1 MGTYNASAYNDN
13 HTLLKLILNIQDYL
27 HKNPNVA
34 LYHTVGFQGTVATTS
49 IPKDKVY
56 GPVGSTN
63 TPTAGDLILYALDLG
78 QGFFQVGGAD
88 EVNYTGEYI
97 GQTLTGPK
105 GDPGTPGAAATIAVG
120 TVTTGDPTT
129 PAAVSNVGTE
139 NAAVFNFTI
148 PRGEKGDKGDPGT
161 GYSQLTGLYFNRQ
174 NDSVT
179 YSDGI
184 AVFVGQFQLTTAD
197 GNSTFANGAVTLP
210 IVAGAGII
218 IEASA
223 DGRSLIIKAA
233 HTEYVISGGY
243 GHCENNNPAAV
254 ADEGTAYVATITAN
268 SGYNFGTGYT
278 LTVTMGGMDITS
290 EVAVITTD
298 TISINIP
305 SVTGDI
311 YINCVAVEIPP
322 QLTAPTIAMNADGKT
337 LEITDVENATSY
349 DVYVDG
355 TLKTNVASVPNTT
368 TVDLSTLSDI
378 TDGTHTV
385 TVKAKADGYIDSE
398 ASNVVNY
405 TSATPIPTDS
415 ILFAG
420 ETSDFTLKATYK
432 EWDGTVEYST
442 DKNTWSTWD
451 GSEISSANKKLYL
464 RGKNNT
470 KFYTSYGARFVLS
483 ANAGCYGNIN
493 TLLDYENPPI
503 AVGKFCYKSMFYGC
517 TSLTTAPAL
526 PATTLE
532 FECYNSMFQGCSS
545 LTTAPELPA
554 TTLARFCYL
563 SMFNGCTSLTTAPE
577 LPATTL
583 AESCYQSMFNGCTS
597 LTTAP
602 ALPAKTLATDCYRS
616 MFQGCSSLTTAPA
629 LPATTLRSR
638 CYQSMFQDC
647 TGLKIS
653 ATQTGEYT
661 TVWRIPS
668 AGEIADEANNWNIDM
683 LKNTG
688 GTFTADPDRNTT
700 YYGVW

>member
-88 EVNYTGEYI
+88 EDNYTGEYI
-97 GQTLTGPK
+97 GQTVQGEK

-129 PAAVSNVGTE
+129 PAAVTNAGTE

-218 IEASA
+218 INASE

-233 HTEYVISGGY
+233 PTEYVISGGY

-268 SGYNFGTGYT
+268 SGYHFGTGYT
-278 LTVTMGGMDITS
+278 LTVTMGGADITS
-290 EVAVITTD
+290 EVAVVSTD
-298 TISINIP
+298 TISINIS

-311 YINCVAVEIPP
+311 YINCVAVEIPS
-322 QLTAPTIAMNADGKT
+322 QH
-337 LEITDVENATSY
+337 V
-349 DVYVDG
+349 
-355 TLKTNVASVPNTT
+355 
-368 TVDLSTLSDI
+368 
-378 TDGTHTV
+378 
-385 TVKAKADGYIDSE
+385 
-398 ASNVVNY
+398 
-405 TSATPIPTDS
+405 
-415 ILFAG
+415 
-420 ETSDFTLKATYK
+420 DFTLYKQDGYTGDDIPTYIKLDGAPTNANDYDYKVEGTGSYASDMLYNKA
-432 EWDGTVEYST
+432 GA
-442 DKNTWSTWD
+442 
-451 GSEISSANKKLYL
+451 II
-464 RGKNNT
+464 
-470 KFYTSYGARFVLS
+470 TSPVTLS
-483 ANAGCYGNIN
+483 ARYVYVWGFQVYVNGAETPLYDDHK
-493 TLLDYENPPI
+493 TFD
-503 AVGKFCYKSMFYGC
+503 
-517 TSLTTAPAL
+517 TA
-526 PATTLE
+526 
-532 FECYNSMFQGCSS
+532 
-545 LTTAPELPA
+545 
-554 TTLARFCYL
+554 
-563 SMFNGCTSLTTAPE
+563 
-577 LPATTL
+577 
-583 AESCYQSMFNGCTS
+583 
-597 LTTAP
+597 
-602 ALPAKTLATDCYRS
+602 
-616 MFQGCSSLTTAPA
+616 
-629 LPATTLRSR
+629 
-638 CYQSMFQDC
+638 
-647 TGLKIS
+647 LKITLS
-653 ATQTGEYT
+653 QNDDIKIQCEYFY
-661 TVWRIPS
+661 
-668 AGEIADEANNWNIDM
+668 D
-683 LKNTG
+683 
-688 GTFTADPDRNTT
+688 
-700 YYGVW
+700 

>member
-56 GPVGSTN
+56 GPAGSTN

-78 QGFFQVGGAD
+78 QGFFQVGGSD
-88 EVNYTGEYI
+88 EFDYTGEYI
-97 GQTLTGPK
+97 GQTLTGPKGDPGPEGPEGPEGPAGTPGVKLYYTTGFRGTVATTSIPKDKVHGPTGSTTTPIIGDVILYALDLGQGYFMVSGMDASNYIGSYIGQTVQGEK

-233 HTEYVISGGY
+233 PTEYVISGGY

-278 LTVTMGGMDITS
+278 LTVTMGGTDITS
-290 EVAVITTD
+290 EVAIVSTD

-322 QLTAPTIAMNADGKT
+322 QLATPTIAMNADGKT
-337 LEITDVENATSY
+337 LEITDVANATSY

-368 TVDLSTLSDI
+368 TFDLSTLSDI
-378 TDGTHTV
+378 ADGAHTV
-385 TVKAKADGYIDSE
+385 KVKAKADGYIDSE
-398 ASNVVNY
+398 FSNEVSYTKVAPGFDVVLKLQNT
-405 TSATPIPTDS
+405 TSYYAHVRVNVDGVRKVNWDIENNQTDLGAVTDADGNTLSVPIT
-415 ILFAG
+415 
-420 ETSDFTLKATYK
+420 
-432 EWDGTVEYST
+432 
-442 DKNTWSTWD
+442 
-451 GSEISSANKKLYL
+451 L
-464 RGKNNT
+464 RGSKISLSGSMGSALRVEQNIDPNYSSPSTYDDAEFFSPEYTVKNNGT
-470 KFYTSYGARFVLS
+470 ITIT
-483 ANAGCYGNIN
+483 NIN
-493 TLLDYENPPI
+493 
-503 AVGKFCYKSMFYGC
+503 
-517 TSLTTAPAL
+517 
-526 PATTLE
+526 
-532 FECYNSMFQGCSS
+532 
-545 LTTAPELPA
+545 
-554 TTLARFCYL
+554 
-563 SMFNGCTSLTTAPE
+563 
-577 LPATTL
+577 
-583 AESCYQSMFNGCTS
+583 YQPY
-597 LTTAP
+597 A
-602 ALPAKTLATDCYRS
+602 
-616 MFQGCSSLTTAPA
+616 
-629 LPATTLRSR
+629 
-638 CYQSMFQDC
+638 
-647 TGLKIS
+647 
-653 ATQTGEYT
+653 
-661 TVWRIPS
+661 
-668 AGEIADEANNWNIDM
+668 
-683 LKNTG
+683 
-688 GTFTADPDRNTT
+688 
-700 YYGVW
+700 

>member
-56 GPVGSTN
+56 GPAGSTN

-78 QGFFQVGGAD
+78 QGFFQVGGSD
-88 EVNYTGEYI
+88 EDNYIGEYI
-97 GQTLTGPK
+97 GQTIQGEKGDK

-129 PAAVSNVGTE
+129 PAAVTNAGTSS
-139 NAAVFNFTI
+139 AAVFNFTI

-197 GNSTFANGAVTLP
+197 GNSTFANGVVTLP

-218 IEASA
+218 IDASE

-233 HTEYVISGGY
+233 PTEYVISGGY

-278 LTVTMGGMDITS
+278 LTVTMGGADITS
-290 EVAVITTD
+290 EVAIVSID

-322 QLTAPTIAMNADGKT
+322 QLATPTIAMNADGKT
-337 LEITDVENATSY
+337 LEITDVANATSY

-355 TLKTNVASVPNTT
+355 ALKTNVAYVKP
-368 TVDLSTLSDI
+368 VY
-378 TDGTHTV
+378 TV
-385 TVKAKADGYIDSE
+385 TFSSDFTIDLTSPVSHGTITGIKYIDRNDTEQVLPVSD
-398 ASNVVNY
+398 SNY
-405 TSATPIPTDS
+405 TS
-415 ILFAG
+415 
-420 ETSDFTLKATYK
+420 Y
-432 EWDGTVEYST
+432 
-442 DKNTWSTWD
+442 
-451 GSEISSANKKLYL
+451 
-464 RGKNNT
+464 
-470 KFYTSYGARFVLS
+470 
-483 ANAGCYGNIN
+483 
-493 TLLDYENPPI
+493 
-503 AVGKFCYKSMFYGC
+503 
-517 TSLTTAPAL
+517 
-526 PATTLE
+526 
-532 FECYNSMFQGCSS
+532 
-545 LTTAPELPA
+545 
-554 TTLARFCYL
+554 
-563 SMFNGCTSLTTAPE
+563 
-577 LPATTL
+577 
-583 AESCYQSMFNGCTS
+583 
-597 LTTAP
+597 
-602 ALPAKTLATDCYRS
+602 
-616 MFQGCSSLTTAPA
+616 
-629 LPATTLRSR
+629 
-638 CYQSMFQDC
+638 
-647 TGLKIS
+647 
-653 ATQTGEYT
+653 
-661 TVWRIPS
+661 
-668 AGEIADEANNWNIDM
+668 
-683 LKNTG
+683 
-688 GTFTADPDRNTT
+688 RNTT
-700 YYGVW
+700 FEAKAVSDIKGNYEYATIKIDGTLYYNQQWGSSNNLPLTLSSNATITEMFSKG

>member
-56 GPVGSTN
+56 GPAGSTN

-88 EVNYTGEYI
+88 EDNYTGEYI
-97 GQTLTGPK
+97 GQTLTGPKGDPGPEGPEGPEGPAGTPGVKLYYTTGFRGTVSTTSIPKDKVHGPTGSTTTPIIGDVILYALDLGQGYFMVSGTDASNYIGSYIGQTVQGEK

-129 PAAVSNVGTE
+129 PAAVTNAGTSS
-139 NAAVFNFTI
+139 AAVFNFTI

-161 GYSQLTGLYFNRQ
+161 GYSQITGLYFNRQ

-218 IEASA
+218 IDASE

-233 HTEYVISGGY
+233 PTEYVISGGY

-268 SGYNFGTGYT
+268 SGYNFGTGYA
-278 LTVTMGGMDITS
+278 LTVTMGGADITS
-290 EVAVITTD
+290 EVAVVSTD

-322 QLTAPTIAMNADGKT
+322 KLATPTIAINADGKT

-368 TVDLSTLSDI
+368 TFDLSTLSDI

-385 TVKAKADGYIDSE
+385 KVKAKADGYSDSE
-398 ASNVVNY
+398 FSNEVSYTKAPVSYAITFGTVTGSSTSKMNGSYYNIKFDDGSYLQLSSSSVVSVEYYDANG
-405 TSATPIPTDS
+405 SKI
-415 ILFAG
+415 G
-420 ETSDFTLKATYK
+420 ETAYNGQNMATRF
-432 EWDGTVEYST
+432 GVGGVNSTTVEYYGRINNYYDSVDYGYFT
-442 DKNTWSTWD
+442 VGN
-451 GSEISSANKKLYL
+451 SEHLSPTVSSSNPHTTKTVSGELNIY
-464 RGKNNT
+464 GK
-470 KFYTSYGARFVLS
+470 Y
-483 ANAGCYGNIN
+483 
-493 TLLDYENPPI
+493 
-503 AVGKFCYKSMFYGC
+503 
-517 TSLTTAPAL
+517 
-526 PATTLE
+526 
-532 FECYNSMFQGCSS
+532 
-545 LTTAPELPA
+545 
-554 TTLARFCYL
+554 
-563 SMFNGCTSLTTAPE
+563 
-577 LPATTL
+577 
-583 AESCYQSMFNGCTS
+583 
-597 LTTAP
+597 
-602 ALPAKTLATDCYRS
+602 
-616 MFQGCSSLTTAPA
+616 
-629 LPATTLRSR
+629 
-638 CYQSMFQDC
+638 
-647 TGLKIS
+647 
-653 ATQTGEYT
+653 
-661 TVWRIPS
+661 
-668 AGEIADEANNWNIDM
+668 
-683 LKNTG
+683 
-688 GTFTADPDRNTT
+688 PD
-700 YYGVW
+700 

>member
-49 IPKDKVY
+49 IPKEKVY

-78 QGFFQVGGAD
+78 QGFFQVGGANED
-88 EVNYTGEYI
+88 NYTGEYI
-97 GQTLTGPK
+97 GQTLTGPKGDPGPEGPEGPEGPAGTPGVKLYYTTGFRGTVETTSIPKDKVHGPTGSTTTPIIGDVILYALDLGQGYFMVSGMDASNYIGSYIGQTVQGDK

-197 GNSTFANGAVTLP
+197 GNNTFANGAVTLP

-218 IEASA
+218 IDASE

-233 HTEYVISGGY
+233 PTEYVISGGY

-268 SGYNFGTGYT
+268 SGYNFDTGYT
-278 LTVTMGGMDITS
+278 LTVTMGGTNITS
-290 EVAVITTD
+290 EVAVVTTD

-322 QLTAPTIAMNADGKT
+322 KLATPTIAMNADGKT

-355 TLKTNVASVPNTT
+355 TLKTNVAKASVPVNFTLYMQNGATGDTINTYIKLDGT
-368 TVDLSTLSDI
+368 PVNANDYDYVVKGDGSREYGSDYLFNKADTKILDPVTLSARYVYVWGYSVYI
-378 TDGTHTV
+378 NNVEELLYGGHT
-385 TVKAKADGYIDSE
+385 
-398 ASNVVNY
+398 
-405 TSATPIPTDS
+405 
-415 ILFAG
+415 
-420 ETSDFTLKATYK
+420 TY
-432 EWDGTVEYST
+432 D
-442 DKNTWSTWD
+442 
-451 GSEISSANKKLYL
+451 
-464 RGKNNT
+464 
-470 KFYTSYGARFVLS
+470 
-483 ANAGCYGNIN
+483 
-493 TLLDYENPPI
+493 
-503 AVGKFCYKSMFYGC
+503 
-517 TSLTTAPAL
+517 TA
-526 PATTLE
+526 
-532 FECYNSMFQGCSS
+532 
-545 LTTAPELPA
+545 
-554 TTLARFCYL
+554 
-563 SMFNGCTSLTTAPE
+563 
-577 LPATTL
+577 
-583 AESCYQSMFNGCTS
+583 
-597 LTTAP
+597 
-602 ALPAKTLATDCYRS
+602 
-616 MFQGCSSLTTAPA
+616 
-629 LPATTLRSR
+629 
-638 CYQSMFQDC
+638 
-647 TGLKIS
+647 LKIALS
-653 ATQTGEYT
+653 QNDNIELRCQYT
-661 TVWRIPS
+661 Y
-668 AGEIADEANNWNIDM
+668 D
-683 LKNTG
+683 
-688 GTFTADPDRNTT
+688 
-700 YYGVW
+700 

>member
-88 EVNYTGEYI
+88 EDNYTGEYI
-97 GQTLTGPK
+97 GQTLTGPKGDPGPEGPEGPEGPAGTPGVKLYYTTGFRGTVATTSIPKDKVHGPTGSTTTPIIGDVILYALDLGQGYFMVSGADASNYIGSYIGQTVQGEK

-129 PAAVSNVGTE
+129 PAAVTNAGTE

-218 IEASA
+218 IDASE

-233 HTEYVISGGY
+233 PTEYTISGGY
-243 GHCENNNPAAV
+243 AHCENSNPANV
-254 ADEGTAYVATITAN
+254 ADEGTAYAATITAN
-268 SGYNFGTGYT
+268 SGYNFDTGYT
-278 LTVTMGGMDITS
+278 LTVTMGGTNITS
-290 EVAVITTD
+290 EVAVVTTD

-322 QLTAPTIAMNADGKT
+322 KLATPAIAMNADGKT

-355 TLKTNVASVPNTT
+355 TLKTNVAKVVSKTLTFTGARTDFLGGSETYAKIGSAPTSNNDYQYKYSQGGTYDFIGSVDVYIWGSNGANSGMYELNGTSQTNYVRVNGWNSPAKL
-368 TVDLSTLSDI
+368 TVTESTLI
-378 TDGTHTV
+378 CL
-385 TVKAKADGYIDSE
+385 YQ
-398 ASNVVNY
+398 AS
-405 TSATPIPTDS
+405 
-415 ILFAG
+415 
-420 ETSDFTLKATYK
+420 
-432 EWDGTVEYST
+432 
-442 DKNTWSTWD
+442 
-451 GSEISSANKKLYL
+451 
-464 RGKNNT
+464 
-470 KFYTSYGARFVLS
+470 
-483 ANAGCYGNIN
+483 
-493 TLLDYENPPI
+493 
-503 AVGKFCYKSMFYGC
+503 M
-517 TSLTTAPAL
+517 
-526 PATTLE
+526 
-532 FECYNSMFQGCSS
+532 M
-545 LTTAPELPA
+545 
-554 TTLARFCYL
+554 
-563 SMFNGCTSLTTAPE
+563 
-577 LPATTL
+577 
-583 AESCYQSMFNGCTS
+583 
-597 LTTAP
+597 
-602 ALPAKTLATDCYRS
+602 
-616 MFQGCSSLTTAPA
+616 
-629 LPATTLRSR
+629 
-638 CYQSMFQDC
+638 
-647 TGLKIS
+647 
-653 ATQTGEYT
+653 
-661 TVWRIPS
+661 
-668 AGEIADEANNWNIDM
+668 
-683 LKNTG
+683 
-688 GTFTADPDRNTT
+688 
-700 YYGVW
+700 

>member
-56 GPVGSTN
+56 GPAGSTN

-88 EVNYTGEYI
+88 ENNYTGEYI
-97 GQTLTGPK
+97 GQTLTGPKGDPGPEGPEGPEGPAGTPGVKLYYTTGFRGTVETTSIPKDKVHGPTGSTTTPIIGDVILYALDLGQGYFMVSGADASNYIGSYIGQTVQGEK

-129 PAAVSNVGTE
+129 PAAVTNAGTSS
-139 NAAVFNFTI
+139 AAVFNFTI

-218 IEASA
+218 IDASE

-233 HTEYVISGGY
+233 PTEYVISGGY

-268 SGYNFGTGYT
+268 SGYNFGAGYT
-278 LTVTMGGMDITS
+278 LTVTMGGTDITS

-305 SVTGDI
+305 SVTGNID
-311 YINCVAVEIPP
+311 INCVAVEIPP
-322 QLTAPTIAMNADGKT
+322 KLATPTVAINADGKT

-355 TLKTNVASVPNTT
+355 TLKTNVTSAPNTT
-368 TVDLSTLSDI
+368 TLDLSTLSDI
-378 TDGTHTV
+378 ADGAHTV
-385 TVKAKADGYIDSE
+385 KVKAKADGYYDSE
-398 ASNVVNY
+398 FSNEVSYTKAPSGYPITLYMVKHTWKTAY
-405 TSATPIPTDS
+405 AAPRLKLDAVPTSADDYDYTTSTDDNKN
-415 ILFAG
+415 IINKAG
-420 ETSDFTLKATYK
+420 EHFNVPVNIGAHTIVYVFSSNTSGTAAYAKYGNQLFGSGKNYNNADIITLDGTSDRIDL
-432 EWDGTVEYST
+432 YSE
-442 DKNTWSTWD
+442 
-451 GSEISSANKKLYL
+451 G
-464 RGKNNT
+464 
-470 KFYTSYGARFVLS
+470 
-483 ANAGCYGNIN
+483 
-493 TLLDYENPPI
+493 
-503 AVGKFCYKSMFYGC
+503 
-517 TSLTTAPAL
+517 
-526 PATTLE
+526 
-532 FECYNSMFQGCSS
+532 
-545 LTTAPELPA
+545 
-554 TTLARFCYL
+554 
-563 SMFNGCTSLTTAPE
+563 
-577 LPATTL
+577 
-583 AESCYQSMFNGCTS
+583 
-597 LTTAP
+597 
-602 ALPAKTLATDCYRS
+602 
-616 MFQGCSSLTTAPA
+616 
-629 LPATTLRSR
+629 
-638 CYQSMFQDC
+638 QD
-647 TGLKIS
+647 
-653 ATQTGEYT
+653 
-661 TVWRIPS
+661 
-668 AGEIADEANNWNIDM
+668 
-683 LKNTG
+683 
-688 GTFTADPDRNTT
+688 
-700 YYGVW
+700 

>member
-34 LYHTVGFQGTVATTS
+34 IYHTVGFQGTVATTS

-78 QGFFQVGGAD
+78 QGFFQVGGSD
-88 EVNYTGEYI
+88 DYNYTGEYI
-97 GQTLTGPK
+97 GQTLTGPKGDPGPEGPEGPEGPAGTPGVKLYYTTGFRGTVATTSIPKDKVHGPTGSTTTPIIGDVILYALEIGQGYFMVSGADVSNYIGSYIGQTIQGEKGDK

-129 PAAVSNVGTE
+129 PAAVTNAGTE

-218 IEASA
+218 IDASE

-233 HTEYVISGGY
+233 PTQYTISGVY
-243 GHCENNNPAAV
+243 AHCENSNPATV
-254 ADEGTAYVATITAN
+254 ADEGTAYAATITAN

-278 LTVTMGGMDITS
+278 LTVTMGGADITS
-290 EVAVITTD
+290 EVAVVTTD

-305 SVTGDI
+305 SVTGDV

-322 QLTAPTIAMNADGKT
+322 KLATPTIAMNADGKT

-355 TLKTNVASVPNTT
+355 TMKTNVASVPNTT

-378 TDGTHTV
+378 SDGAHTV
-385 TVKAKADGYIDSE
+385 KVKAKADGYRDSE
-398 ASNVVNY
+398 FSNEVSYTKASTVILELVAGDLYGPTLYSIYYEKNGKVTSNSSQTGSKAVNIELGPNDYVDVAATSSHGFREDPTSGNKVY
-405 TSATPIPTDS
+405 TTFGDDIPVAMTDYNLNGDVYRISNMATN
-415 ILFAG
+415 
-420 ETSDFTLKATYK
+420 
-432 EWDGTVEYST
+432 GTV
-442 DKNTWSTWD
+442 
-451 GSEISSANKKLYL
+451 
-464 RGKNNT
+464 
-470 KFYTSYGARFVLS
+470 KFWVYA
-483 ANAGCYGNIN
+483 
-493 TLLDYENPPI
+493 
-503 AVGKFCYKSMFYGC
+503 
-517 TSLTTAPAL
+517 
-526 PATTLE
+526 
-532 FECYNSMFQGCSS
+532 
-545 LTTAPELPA
+545 
-554 TTLARFCYL
+554 
-563 SMFNGCTSLTTAPE
+563 
-577 LPATTL
+577 
-583 AESCYQSMFNGCTS
+583 
-597 LTTAP
+597 
-602 ALPAKTLATDCYRS
+602 
-616 MFQGCSSLTTAPA
+616 
-629 LPATTLRSR
+629 
-638 CYQSMFQDC
+638 
-647 TGLKIS
+647 
-653 ATQTGEYT
+653 
-661 TVWRIPS
+661 
-668 AGEIADEANNWNIDM
+668 
-683 LKNTG
+683 
-688 GTFTADPDRNTT
+688 
-700 YYGVW
+700 

>member
-56 GPVGSTN
+56 GPAGSTN

-78 QGFFQVGGAD
+78 QGFFQVGGSD
-88 EVNYTGEYI
+88 EFDYTGEYI
-97 GQTLTGPK
+97 GQTLTGPKGDPGPEGPEGPEGPAGTPGVKLYYTTGFRGTVATTSIPKDKVHGPTGSTTTPIIGDVILYALDLGQGYFMVSGMDASNYIGSYIGQTVQGEK

-233 HTEYVISGGY
+233 PTEYVISGGY

-278 LTVTMGGMDITS
+278 LTVTMGGTDITS
-290 EVAVITTD
+290 EVAIVSTD

-322 QLTAPTIAMNADGKT
+322 QLATPTIAMNADGKT
-337 LEITDVENATSY
+337 LEITDVANATSY

-378 TDGTHTV
+378 TDGAHTV
-385 TVKAKADGYIDSE
+385 KVKAKADGYNDSE
-398 ASNVVNY
+398 FSNEVSY
-405 TSATPIPTDS
+405 TKAPVSYSITFGAVRGEHTRAMDGSDYTIKFDDGSYLKLSSSSLVTVTYRDANGNQIGESATNGDNM
-415 ILFAG
+415 
-420 ETSDFTLKATYK
+420 ATMF
-432 EWDGTVEYST
+432 GVGGVNSSTVEYYTALIDPT
-442 DKNTWSTWD
+442 DVDLGYFTVGD
-451 GSEISSANKKLYL
+451 SEHLSPTISSSRPHTTRTVSGELNIY
-464 RGKNNT
+464 GK
-470 KFYTSYGARFVLS
+470 Y
-483 ANAGCYGNIN
+483 
-493 TLLDYENPPI
+493 
-503 AVGKFCYKSMFYGC
+503 
-517 TSLTTAPAL
+517 
-526 PATTLE
+526 
-532 FECYNSMFQGCSS
+532 
-545 LTTAPELPA
+545 
-554 TTLARFCYL
+554 
-563 SMFNGCTSLTTAPE
+563 
-577 LPATTL
+577 
-583 AESCYQSMFNGCTS
+583 
-597 LTTAP
+597 
-602 ALPAKTLATDCYRS
+602 
-616 MFQGCSSLTTAPA
+616 
-629 LPATTLRSR
+629 
-638 CYQSMFQDC
+638 
-647 TGLKIS
+647 
-653 ATQTGEYT
+653 
-661 TVWRIPS
+661 
-668 AGEIADEANNWNIDM
+668 
-683 LKNTG
+683 
-688 GTFTADPDRNTT
+688 PD
-700 YYGVW
+700 

>member
-56 GPVGSTN
+56 GPAGSTN
-63 TPTAGDLILYALDLG
+63 APTVGDLILYALDLG

-88 EVNYTGEYI
+88 EDNYTGEYI

-105 GDPGTPGAAATIAVG
+105 GDPGTPGAAATIEVG
-120 TVTTGDPTT
+120 TVMTGDPTT
-129 PAAVSNVGTE
+129 PAAVTNVGTDS
-139 NAAVFNFTI
+139 AAKFDFTI

-218 IEASA
+218 IDASE

-233 HTEYVISGGY
+233 PTEYVISGGY

-278 LTVTMGGMDITS
+278 LTVTMGGADITS
-290 EVAVITTD
+290 EVAIVSID

-322 QLTAPTIAMNADGKT
+322 QLATPTIAMNADGKT

-355 TLKTNVASVPNTT
+355 ALKTNVARVIPKYN
-368 TVDLSTLSDI
+368 
-378 TDGTHTV
+378 V
-385 TVKAKADGYIDSE
+385 TVIGHKASEGASPGGVSIQADNDTVSNNPTVSVSGQYYFESE
-398 ASNVVNY
+398 TEVVI
-405 TSATPIPTDS
+405 T
-415 ILFAG
+415 G
-420 ETSDFTLKATYK
+420 
-432 EWDGTVEYST
+432 
-442 DKNTWSTWD
+442 
-451 GSEISSANKKLYL
+451 
-464 RGKNNT
+464 
-470 KFYTSYGARFVLS
+470 
-483 ANAGCYGNIN
+483 
-493 TLLDYENPPI
+493 
-503 AVGKFCYKSMFYGC
+503 
-517 TSLTTAPAL
+517 
-526 PATTLE
+526 
-532 FECYNSMFQGCSS
+532 
-545 LTTAPELPA
+545 
-554 TTLARFCYL
+554 
-563 SMFNGCTSLTTAPE
+563 
-577 LPATTL
+577 
-583 AESCYQSMFNGCTS
+583 QS
-597 LTTAP
+597 
-602 ALPAKTLATDCYRS
+602 
-616 MFQGCSSLTTAPA
+616 
-629 LPATTLRSR
+629 
-638 CYQSMFQDC
+638 
-647 TGLKIS
+647 
-653 ATQTGEYT
+653 
-661 TVWRIPS
+661 
-668 AGEIADEANNWNIDM
+668 
-683 LKNTG
+683 
-688 GTFTADPDRNTT
+688 TFTASKIAIRSDEVDCTNKINNGPTVALTPSETVVIELTEDTT
-700 YYGVW
+700 LDVGVRFGY

>member
-56 GPVGSTN
+56 GPAGSTN

-88 EVNYTGEYI
+88 EFDYTGEYI
-97 GQTLTGPK
+97 GQTLTGPKGDPGPEGPEGPEGPAGTPGVKLYYTTGFRGTVATTSIPKDKVHGPTGSTTTPIIGDVILYALDLGQGYFMVSGMDASNYIGSYIGQTVQGEK

-179 YSDGI
+179 YSNGI

-233 HTEYVISGGY
+233 PTEYVISGGY

-278 LTVTMGGMDITS
+278 LTVTMGGTDITS
-290 EVAVITTD
+290 EVAIVSTD

-322 QLTAPTIAMNADGKT
+322 QLAAPTIAMNADGKT
-337 LEITDVENATSY
+337 LEITDVANATSY

-378 TDGTHTV
+378 TDGAHTV
-385 TVKAKADGYIDSE
+385 KVKAKASGYNDSE
-398 ASNVVNY
+398 FSNEVSYTKAPVSYSITFGTVTGVNTTKMNGSNY
-405 TSATPIPTDS
+405 NIKFDDGSYLELSSSSLVTVKYRDANGNQIGESATN
-415 ILFAG
+415 G
-420 ETSDFTLKATYK
+420 ENMATRF
-432 EWDGTVEYST
+432 GVGGVNSSTVEYYGTLTLYPDST
-442 DKNTWSTWD
+442 DFGYFTVGN
-451 GSEISSANKKLYL
+451 SEHLSPTISSSNPHTTKTVSGELNIY
-464 RGKNNT
+464 GK
-470 KFYTSYGARFVLS
+470 Y
-483 ANAGCYGNIN
+483 
-493 TLLDYENPPI
+493 
-503 AVGKFCYKSMFYGC
+503 
-517 TSLTTAPAL
+517 
-526 PATTLE
+526 
-532 FECYNSMFQGCSS
+532 
-545 LTTAPELPA
+545 
-554 TTLARFCYL
+554 
-563 SMFNGCTSLTTAPE
+563 
-577 LPATTL
+577 
-583 AESCYQSMFNGCTS
+583 
-597 LTTAP
+597 
-602 ALPAKTLATDCYRS
+602 
-616 MFQGCSSLTTAPA
+616 
-629 LPATTLRSR
+629 
-638 CYQSMFQDC
+638 
-647 TGLKIS
+647 
-653 ATQTGEYT
+653 
-661 TVWRIPS
+661 
-668 AGEIADEANNWNIDM
+668 
-683 LKNTG
+683 
-688 GTFTADPDRNTT
+688 PD
-700 YYGVW
+700 

>member
-1 MGTYNASAYNDN
+1 MGTYNASAYNAN

-34 LYHTVGFQGTVATTS
+34 IYHTVGFQGTVATTS

-88 EVNYTGEYI
+88 EDNYTGEYI
-97 GQTLTGPK
+97 GQTLTGPKGDPGPEGPEGPEGPAGTPGVKLYYTTGFQGTVATTSIPKDKVHGPTGSTTTPIIGDVILYALDLGQGYFMVSGVDASNYIGSYIGQTVQGEKGDK

-129 PAAVSNVGTE
+129 PAAVTNAGTSS
-139 NAAVFNFTI
+139 AAVFNFTI

-218 IEASA
+218 IEASE

-233 HTEYVISGGY
+233 PIEYIISGGY

-278 LTVTMGGMDITS
+278 LTVTMGGTDITS
-290 EVAVITTD
+290 EVAVVSTD

-322 QLTAPTIAMNADGKT
+322 QLATPTIAMNADGKT

-349 DVYVDG
+349 DVYIDG
-355 TLKTNVASVPNTT
+355 TLKTNVQRVMGYTVTFGGTSVSDSEIGNVTVTIPNDGSFQLTNS
-368 TVDLSTLSDI
+368 TVIKNNVSMFTLS
-378 TDGTHTV
+378 GTT
-385 TVKAKADGYIDSE
+385 AADMRVIVEMGG
-398 ASNVVNY
+398 
-405 TSATPIPTDS
+405 TSTQY
-415 ILFAG
+415 
-420 ETSDFTLKATYK
+420 E
-432 EWDGTVEYST
+432 V
-442 DKNTWSTWD
+442 
-451 GSEISSANKKLYL
+451 
-464 RGKNNT
+464 
-470 KFYTSYGARFVLS
+470 
-483 ANAGCYGNIN
+483 
-493 TLLDYENPPI
+493 YENI
-503 AVGKFCYKSMFYGC
+503 DINV
-517 TSLTTAPAL
+517 TSN
-526 PATTLE
+526 ATV
-532 FECYNSMFQGCSS
+532 Y
-545 LTTAPELPA
+545 
-554 TTLARFCYL
+554 
-563 SMFNGCTSLTTAPE
+563 
-577 LPATTL
+577 
-583 AESCYQSMFNGCTS
+583 
-597 LTTAP
+597 
-602 ALPAKTLATDCYRS
+602 
-616 MFQGCSSLTTAPA
+616 
-629 LPATTLRSR
+629 
-638 CYQSMFQDC
+638 
-647 TGLKIS
+647 
-653 ATQTGEYT
+653 
-661 TVWRIPS
+661 
-668 AGEIADEANNWNIDM
+668 
-683 LKNTG
+683 LKNKYT
-688 GTFTADPDRNTT
+688 
-700 YYGVW
+700 

>member
-56 GPVGSTN
+56 GPAGSTN

-78 QGFFQVGGAD
+78 QGFFQVGGSD
-88 EVNYTGEYI
+88 EFDYTGEYI
-97 GQTLTGPK
+97 GQTLTGPKGDPGPEGPEGPEGPAGTPGVKLYYTTGFRGTVATTSIPKDKVHGPTGSTTTPIIGDVILYALDLGQGYFMVSGMDASNYIGSYIGQTVQGEK

-233 HTEYVISGGY
+233 PTEYVISGGY

-278 LTVTMGGMDITS
+278 LTVTMGGTDITS
-290 EVAVITTD
+290 EVAIVSTD

-322 QLTAPTIAMNADGKT
+322 QLAAPTIAMNADGKT
-337 LEITDVENATSY
+337 LEITDVANATSY

-378 TDGTHTV
+378 TDGAHTV
-385 TVKAKADGYIDSE
+385 KVKAKASGYNDSE
-398 ASNVVNY
+398 FSNEVSYTKAPVSYSITFGTVTGVN
-405 TSATPIPTDS
+405 TPEMNGSYYNIKFD
-415 ILFAG
+415 
-420 ETSDFTLKATYK
+420 
-432 EWDGTVEYST
+432 DGSYLMLSSSSLVTVEYRNANGNQIGKSATNGDNMATMFGVGGVNSST
-442 DKNTWSTWD
+442 VEYYGRLTGYYDSVDFGYFTVGN
-451 GSEISSANKKLYL
+451 SEQLSPIISSSNPHTTKTVSGELNIY
-464 RGKNNT
+464 GK
-470 KFYTSYGARFVLS
+470 Y
-483 ANAGCYGNIN
+483 
-493 TLLDYENPPI
+493 
-503 AVGKFCYKSMFYGC
+503 
-517 TSLTTAPAL
+517 
-526 PATTLE
+526 
-532 FECYNSMFQGCSS
+532 
-545 LTTAPELPA
+545 
-554 TTLARFCYL
+554 
-563 SMFNGCTSLTTAPE
+563 
-577 LPATTL
+577 
-583 AESCYQSMFNGCTS
+583 
-597 LTTAP
+597 
-602 ALPAKTLATDCYRS
+602 
-616 MFQGCSSLTTAPA
+616 
-629 LPATTLRSR
+629 
-638 CYQSMFQDC
+638 
-647 TGLKIS
+647 
-653 ATQTGEYT
+653 
-661 TVWRIPS
+661 
-668 AGEIADEANNWNIDM
+668 
-683 LKNTG
+683 
-688 GTFTADPDRNTT
+688 PD
-700 YYGVW
+700 

>member
-1 MGTYNASAYNDN
+1 MGTYNASAYNNN

-56 GPVGSTN
+56 GPAGSTT
-63 TPTAGDLILYALDLG
+63 TPTAGDVILYALDLG

-88 EVNYTGEYI
+88 EDNYTGEYI
-97 GQTLTGPK
+97 GQTLTGPKGDPGPEGPEGPEGPAGTPGVKLYYTTGFQGTVATTSIPKDKVHGPTGSTTTPIIGDVILYALEIGQGYFMVSGADASNYIGSYIGQTIQGEKGDK

-129 PAAVSNVGTE
+129 PAAVTNAGTSS
-139 NAAVFNFTI
+139 AAVFNFTI

-161 GYSQLTGLYFNRQ
+161 GYSQITGLYFNRQ

-218 IEASA
+218 IDASE

-233 HTEYVISGGY
+233 PIEYIISGGY

-278 LTVTMGGMDITS
+278 LTVTMGGTDITS
-290 EVAVITTD
+290 EVAIVSTD

-322 QLTAPTIAMNADGKT
+322 QLATPTIAMNADGKT
-337 LEITDVENATSY
+337 LEITDVANATSY
-349 DVYVDG
+349 DVYIDG
-355 TLKTNVASVPNTT
+355 TLKTNVASAPNTT

-385 TVKAKADGYIDSE
+385 KVKAKADGYRDSE
-398 ASNVVNY
+398 FSNEVSY
-405 TSATPIPTDS
+405 TKAPVSYAITFGTVTGSNTPKMNGSYYNIK
-415 ILFAG
+415 FADGSYLQLSSSSTVSVEYYDANGNRIG
-420 ETSDFTLKATYK
+420 ETAFNGQNMATRF
-432 EWDGTVEYST
+432 GVGGVNSTTVEYYGRINSYYDSVDYGYFT
-442 DKNTWSTWD
+442 VGN
-451 GSEISSANKKLYL
+451 SEHLSPTVSSSNPHTTKTVSGELNIY
-464 RGKNNT
+464 GK
-470 KFYTSYGARFVLS
+470 Y
-483 ANAGCYGNIN
+483 
-493 TLLDYENPPI
+493 
-503 AVGKFCYKSMFYGC
+503 
-517 TSLTTAPAL
+517 
-526 PATTLE
+526 
-532 FECYNSMFQGCSS
+532 
-545 LTTAPELPA
+545 
-554 TTLARFCYL
+554 
-563 SMFNGCTSLTTAPE
+563 
-577 LPATTL
+577 
-583 AESCYQSMFNGCTS
+583 
-597 LTTAP
+597 
-602 ALPAKTLATDCYRS
+602 
-616 MFQGCSSLTTAPA
+616 
-629 LPATTLRSR
+629 
-638 CYQSMFQDC
+638 
-647 TGLKIS
+647 
-653 ATQTGEYT
+653 
-661 TVWRIPS
+661 
-668 AGEIADEANNWNIDM
+668 
-683 LKNTG
+683 
-688 GTFTADPDRNTT
+688 PD
-700 YYGVW
+700 

>member
-56 GPVGSTN
+56 GPAGSTN

-88 EVNYTGEYI
+88 EDNYIGEYI
-97 GQTLTGPK
+97 GQTLTGPKGDPGPEGPEGPEGPAGTPGVKLYYTTGFRGTVATTSIPKDKVHGPTGSTTTPIIGDVILYALDLGQGYFMVSGVDASNYIGSYIGQTVQGEK

-218 IEASA
+218 IDASE

-233 HTEYVISGGY
+233 PTEYVISGGY

-278 LTVTMGGMDITS
+278 LTVTMGGADITS
-290 EVAVITTD
+290 EVATVSTD

-305 SVTGDI
+305 SVTGNI
-311 YINCVAVEIPP
+311 EINCVAVEIPP
-322 QLTAPTIAMNADGKT
+322 KLATPTIAMNADGKT
-337 LEITDVENATSY
+337 LEITDVANATSY
-349 DVYVDG
+349 DVYIDG
-355 TLKTNVASVPNTT
+355 TFKTNVA
-368 TVDLSTLSDI
+368 
-378 TDGTHTV
+378 
-385 TVKAKADGYIDSE
+385 K
-398 ASNVVNY
+398 
-405 TSATPIPTDS
+405 
-415 ILFAG
+415 
-420 ETSDFTLKATYK
+420 
-432 EWDGTVEYST
+432 
-442 DKNTWSTWD
+442 
-451 GSEISSANKKLYL
+451 
-464 RGKNNT
+464 
-470 KFYTSYGARFVLS
+470 GA
-483 ANAGCYGNIN
+483 
-493 TLLDYENPPI
+493 
-503 AVGKFCYKSMFYGC
+503 
-517 TSLTTAPAL
+517 
-526 PATTLE
+526 
-532 FECYNSMFQGCSS
+532 
-545 LTTAPELPA
+545 
-554 TTLARFCYL
+554 
-563 SMFNGCTSLTTAPE
+563 
-577 LPATTL
+577 
-583 AESCYQSMFNGCTS
+583 
-597 LTTAP
+597 
-602 ALPAKTLATDCYRS
+602 
-616 MFQGCSSLTTAPA
+616 
-629 LPATTLRSR
+629 
-638 CYQSMFQDC
+638 
-647 TGLKIS
+647 
-653 ATQTGEYT
+653 
-661 TVWRIPS
+661 
-668 AGEIADEANNWNIDM
+668 
-683 LKNTG
+683 
-688 GTFTADPDRNTT
+688 
-700 YYGVW
+700 

>member
-56 GPVGSTN
+56 GPAGSTN

-78 QGFFQVGGAD
+78 QGFFQVGGSD
-88 EVNYTGEYI
+88 DDNYTGEYI
-97 GQTLTGPK
+97 GQTLTGPKGDPGPEGPEGPEGPAGTPGVKLYYTTGFRGTVSTTSIPKDKVHGPTGSTTTPIIGDVILYALDLGQGYFMVSGADASNYIGSYIGQTVQGEK

-129 PAAVSNVGTE
+129 PAAVTNAGTSS
-139 NAAVFNFTI
+139 AAVFNFTI

-210 IVAGAGII
+210 IVAGSGII
-218 IEASA
+218 IDASE

-233 HTEYVISGGY
+233 PTEYVISGGY

-278 LTVTMGGMDITS
+278 LTVTMGGTDITS
-290 EVAVITTD
+290 EVAVVTTD

-322 QLTAPTIAMNADGKT
+322 KLATPTIAMNADGKT
-337 LEITDVENATSY
+337 LEITDVTDATSY

-355 TLKTNVASVPNTT
+355 TMKTNVAKAPAGQKIT
-368 TVDLSTLSDI
+368 TLSIKDWSSDKDAWDIYIKFDAVASPTNYDARFQNSFSEGTDRIYYNGVWSAEYADVAVDI
-378 TDGTHTV
+378 TATQWSAYVAEQQYVNDV
-385 TVKAKADGYIDSE
+385 YPCSE
-398 ASNVVNY
+398 SPSFYQSVS
-405 TSATPIPTDS
+405 SATNGNLYPMGRD
-415 ILFAG
+415 
-420 ETSDFTLKATYK
+420 
-432 EWDGTVEYST
+432 
-442 DKNTWSTWD
+442 N
-451 GSEISSANKKLYL
+451 NK
-464 RGKNNT
+464 
-470 KFYTSYGARFVLS
+470 FV
-483 ANAGCYGNIN
+483 
-493 TLLDYENPPI
+493 
-503 AVGKFCYKSMFYGC
+503 V
-517 TSLTTAPAL
+517 
-526 PATTLE
+526 
-532 FECYNSMFQGCSS
+532 FQ
-545 LTTAPELPA
+545 
-554 TTLARFCYL
+554 
-563 SMFNGCTSLTTAPE
+563 
-577 LPATTL
+577 
-583 AESCYQSMFNGCTS
+583 
-597 LTTAP
+597 
-602 ALPAKTLATDCYRS
+602 
-616 MFQGCSSLTTAPA
+616 
-629 LPATTLRSR
+629 
-638 CYQSMFQDC
+638 
-647 TGLKIS
+647 
-653 ATQTGEYT
+653 
-661 TVWRIPS
+661 
-668 AGEIADEANNWNIDM
+668 
-683 LKNTG
+683 
-688 GTFTADPDRNTT
+688 TAD
-700 YYGVW
+700 

>member
-13 HTLLKLILNIQDYL
+13 NTLLKLILNIQDYL

-56 GPVGSTN
+56 GPAGSTN

-88 EVNYTGEYI
+88 EDNYTGEYI
-97 GQTLTGPK
+97 GQTLTGPKGDPGPEGPEGPEGPAGTPGVKLYYTTGFQGTVATTSIPKDKVHGPTGSTTTPIIGDVILYALEIGQGYFMVSGADASNYIGSYIGQTIQGEKGDK

-129 PAAVSNVGTE
+129 PAAVTNAGTSS
-139 NAAVFNFTI
+139 AAVFNFTI

-184 AVFVGQFQLTTAD
+184 AVFVGQFQITTAD

-218 IEASA
+218 IDASE

-233 HTEYVISGGY
+233 PTEYTISGGY
-243 GHCENNNPAAV
+243 GHCENSNPATV
-254 ADEGTAYVATITAN
+254 ADEGTAYTATITAN

-278 LTVTMGGMDITS
+278 LTVTMGGTDITS

-322 QLTAPTIAMNADGKT
+322 QLATPTVAMNADGKT

-355 TLKTNVASVPNTT
+355 TMKTNVQRVM
-368 TVDLSTLSDI
+368 
-378 TDGTHTV
+378 GYTV
-385 TVKAKADGYIDSE
+385 TFGGTSVSASEIGNVTVTIPNDGSFQLTNSTVIKN
-398 ASNVVNY
+398 NV
-405 TSATPIPTDS
+405 SM
-415 ILFAG
+415 
-420 ETSDFTLKATYK
+420 FTLG
-432 EWDGTVEYST
+432 GTTAADMRVIVEMGGTST
-442 DKNTWSTWD
+442 QY
-451 GSEISSANKKLYL
+451 E
-464 RGKNNT
+464 
-470 KFYTSYGARFVLS
+470 V
-483 ANAGCYGNIN
+483 
-493 TLLDYENPPI
+493 YENI
-503 AVGKFCYKSMFYGC
+503 DINV
-517 TSLTTAPAL
+517 TSTA
-526 PATTLE
+526 
-532 FECYNSMFQGCSS
+532 
-545 LTTAPELPA
+545 
-554 TTLARFCYL
+554 
-563 SMFNGCTSLTTAPE
+563 
-577 LPATTL
+577 
-583 AESCYQSMFNGCTS
+583 
-597 LTTAP
+597 
-602 ALPAKTLATDCYRS
+602 
-616 MFQGCSSLTTAPA
+616 
-629 LPATTLRSR
+629 
-638 CYQSMFQDC
+638 
-647 TGLKIS
+647 
-653 ATQTGEYT
+653 
-661 TVWRIPS
+661 TVY
-668 AGEIADEANNWNIDM
+668 
-683 LKNTG
+683 LKNKYT
-688 GTFTADPDRNTT
+688 
-700 YYGVW
+700 

>member
-56 GPVGSTN
+56 GPAGSTN

-88 EVNYTGEYI
+88 EFDYTGEYI
-97 GQTLTGPK
+97 GQTLTGPKGDPGPEGPEGPEGPAGTPGVKLYYTTGFRGTVATTSIPKDKVHGPTGSTTTPIIGDVILYALDLGQGYFMVSGMDASNYIGSYIGQTVQGDKGDPGPEGPEGPEGPAGTPGVKLYYTTGFRGTVATTSIPKDKVHGPTGSTTTPIIGDVILYALDLGQGYFMVSGMDASNYIGSYIGQTVQGDK

-233 HTEYVISGGY
+233 PTEYVISGGY

-278 LTVTMGGMDITS
+278 LTVTMGGTDITS
-290 EVAVITTD
+290 EVAIVSTD

-322 QLTAPTIAMNADGKT
+322 QLATPTIAMNADGKT
-337 LEITDVENATSY
+337 LEITDVANATSY

-368 TVDLSTLSDI
+368 TFDLSTLSDI

-385 TVKAKADGYIDSE
+385 KVKAKANGYNDSE
-398 ASNVVNY
+398 FSNEVSYTKAPVLPVYTVTFSSNFTVTGTGNLYGIYYINETGVRTLLPVTEDNY
-405 TSATPIPTDS
+405 TTYRGQTFKASSIEDMSGNYDYAKITIDGKDYYNRSWSTPHLPLTLSAPATITKVY
-415 ILFAG
+415 
-420 ETSDFTLKATYK
+420 SDF
-432 EWDGTVEYST
+432 
-442 DKNTWSTWD
+442 
-451 GSEISSANKKLYL
+451 
-464 RGKNNT
+464 
-470 KFYTSYGARFVLS
+470 
-483 ANAGCYGNIN
+483 
-493 TLLDYENPPI
+493 
-503 AVGKFCYKSMFYGC
+503 
-517 TSLTTAPAL
+517 
-526 PATTLE
+526 
-532 FECYNSMFQGCSS
+532 
-545 LTTAPELPA
+545 
-554 TTLARFCYL
+554 
-563 SMFNGCTSLTTAPE
+563 
-577 LPATTL
+577 
-583 AESCYQSMFNGCTS
+583 
-597 LTTAP
+597 
-602 ALPAKTLATDCYRS
+602 
-616 MFQGCSSLTTAPA
+616 
-629 LPATTLRSR
+629 
-638 CYQSMFQDC
+638 
-647 TGLKIS
+647 
-653 ATQTGEYT
+653 
-661 TVWRIPS
+661 
-668 AGEIADEANNWNIDM
+668 
-683 LKNTG
+683 
-688 GTFTADPDRNTT
+688 
-700 YYGVW
+700 